1 MSAGINVFPWVE
13 SFKYPQKYHLL
24 TNMRAK
30 KFTRKIKVSLDE
42 ETYQKA
48 RQLADM
54 MTYGNVSELI
64 RQLIKT
70 AKGDKA

>member
-1 MSAGINVFPWVE
+1 MYGVNYLNP
-13 SFKYPQKYHLL
+13 KKYHII
-24 TNMRAK
+24 TNMRTK

-48 RQLADM
+48 RELADM

-70 AKGDKA
+70 AYAHDRGDKA

>member
-1 MSAGINVFPWVE
+1 M
-13 SFKYPQKYHLL
+13 
-24 TNMRAK
+24 TNMRTK

-48 RQLADM
+48 RELADAL
-54 MTYGNVSELI
+54 TYGNVSELI

-70 AKGDKA
+70 AYAHDRGDKA

>member
-1 MSAGINVFPWVE
+1 MGLLDSLKGKNVE
-13 SFKYPQKYHLL
+13 
-24 TNMRAK
+24 
-30 KFTRKIKVSLDE
+30 IKVSLDE

-48 RQLADM
+48 RELADM

-70 AKGDKA
+70 AYAHDRGDKA

>member
-1 MSAGINVFPWVE
+1 M
-13 SFKYPQKYHLL
+13 
-24 TNMRAK
+24 TNMRTK

-48 RQLADM
+48 RELADAL
-54 MTYGNVSELI
+54 TYGNVSEYVSELI

>member
-1 MSAGINVFPWVE
+1 M
-13 SFKYPQKYHLL
+13 
-24 TNMRAK
+24 TNMRTK

-48 RQLADM
+48 RELADAL
-54 MTYGNVSELI
+54 TYGNVSELI

-70 AKGDKA
+70 AYEHGRGDKA